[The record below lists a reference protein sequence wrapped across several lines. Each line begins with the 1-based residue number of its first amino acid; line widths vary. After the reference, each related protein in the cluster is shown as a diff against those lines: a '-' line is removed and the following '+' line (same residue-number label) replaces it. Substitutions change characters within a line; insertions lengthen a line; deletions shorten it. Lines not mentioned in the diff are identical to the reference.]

1 MKQREL
7 EIDLP
12 DPTSSTGPA
21 ALRARR
27 TVDRATPP
35 FLPETA
41 EPPPADFLD
50 PEPRTESFKAFYSI
64 GKAVFEG
71 SGEAVAAARSP
82 DEARRIA
89 AALNAAYGIPTDA
102 LEAWSVGSVQD
113 PVNDVLAE
121 IESVLAPPRSQDRRG
136 TDRRQTDRRRA
147 IHEVR
152 IEQE

>member
-1 MKQREL
+1 
-7 EIDLP
+7 LP
-12 DPTSSTGPA
+12 DPTSSSATA
-21 ALRARR
+21 STRARR
-27 TVDRATPP
+27 TVDRAAPP

-41 EPPPADFLD
+41 EPRPADFLD

-64 GKAVFEG
+64 GKAVFDG
-71 SGEAVAAARSP
+71 SGEAIAAARSP
-82 DEARRIA
+82 DEGRRIA
-89 AALNAAYGIPTDA
+89 AALNTAYGIPTDA

-121 IESVLAPPRSQDRRG
+121 IESVVAPPASQDRRG
-136 TDRRQTDRRRA
+136 TDRRGTDRRRG

>member
-1 MKQREL
+1 MT
-7 EIDLP
+7 
-12 DPTSSTGPA
+12 DPTSSNGPA
-21 ALRARR
+21 APRARR
-27 TVDRATPP
+27 TVDRAAPP
-35 FLPETA
+35 FLPETI
-41 EPPPADFLD
+41 PSPDFID